1 MLNNMSYYHY
11 TSLEALNRILQNN
24 KASKKRLCFWATRY
38 DCFEDKEEY
47 LFGIDC
53 LGKCLSD
60 LEGHYNLQKD
70 RRIAANFKRD
80 LIAGK
85 KNLPFPYVVSITSRN
100 DNLYMWENYA
110 NHNNG
115 VVLEIDIPQKNH
127 EFREPILYD
136 LEKCIYVE
144 SAIDKI
150 LQKLV
155 DSFYI
160 DTAWMFLSRWKENT
174 IALLKSN
181 PQIFV
186 QFIGVYML
194 AFFAPR
200 IKRKEFHK
208 EEETRIIL
216 SIPPQEYAH
225 FIYSNLGLLQNMFKN
240 LQSNLDVKDIAN
252 TIVQEKSRLRAN
264 NTTCYYRDF
273 YLPKESLLRILTLS
287 NDSKIQAEN
296 ILQQKG
302 FNSVKVQRL
311 QLKDNNLCNYF
322 GQCF

>member
-11 TSLEALNRILQNN
+11 TSLEALNGILQNS
-24 KASKKRLCFWATRY
+24 KAGQKRLCFWATRY

-53 LGKCLSD
+53 LEKCLSD
-60 LEGHYNLQKD
+60 LEEHCNLQKD
-70 RRIAANFKRD
+70 RSIAANFKRE

-110 NHNNG
+110 DHNNG
-115 VVLEIDIPQKNH
+115 IVLEIDIPQKNY
-127 EFREPILYD
+127 EFREPMLWSV
-136 LEKCIYVE
+136 EKCIYVE
-144 SAIDKI
+144 SITKE
-150 LQKLV
+150 LQKNV
-155 DSFYI
+155 DSSYI
-160 DTAWMFLSRWKENT
+160 DTALMFLSIDKKNV
-174 IALLKSN
+174 IALLKN
-181 PQIFV
+181 DPQIFV

-194 AFFAPR
+194 ALFAPR
-200 IKRKEFHK
+200 IKRKEFNK
-208 EEETRIIL
+208 EEEIRIIL

-225 FIYSNLGLLQNMFKN
+225 FVYSNLELLQNMFKN

-264 NTTCYYRDF
+264 NTTCYYREF
-273 YLPKESLLRILTLS
+273 YLPKDSLLRIFTLS
-287 NDSKIQAEN
+287 NESKIQAEY

-311 QLKDNNLCNYF
+311 QLKNNNLCNKE
-322 GQCF
+322 

>member
-11 TSLEALNRILQNN
+11 TSLEALNGILQND

-47 LFGIDC
+47 LLGIDC

-60 LEGHYNLQKD
+60 LEEHCNLQKD
-70 RRIAANFKRD
+70 RRIAANFKRE

-115 VVLEIDIPQKNH
+115 VVLEIDIPQKNY

-144 SAIDKI
+144 SATDKK
-150 LQKLV
+150 LSKLV
-155 DSFYI
+155 DSSYI
-160 DTAWMFLSRWKENT
+160 DTAWMFLTRGKENA
-174 IALLKSN
+174 IAILKSY

-186 QFIGVYML
+186 QFIGVCML

-200 IKRKEFHK
+200 IKRKKFYK

-225 FIYSNLGLLQNMFKN
+225 FAYSNLELLQNMFRN
-240 LQSNLDVKDIAN
+240 LQSNLEVKDIAN
-252 TIVQEKSRLRAN
+252 TIAQEKSRLRAN

-273 YLPKESLLRILTLS
+273 YLPKESLLRILTL
-287 NDSKIQAEN
+287 NNESKIQAEN
-296 ILQQKG
+296 ILRQKG
-302 FNSVKVQRL
+302 FNSVKVQ
-311 QLKDNNLCNYF
+311 NYN
-322 GQCF
+322 